1 MGVVL
6 LLSGFLFAVSRL
18 KGLYIRGAGL
28 MKQQLLTTIRM
39 KKNHEES
46 QKQYKPQE
54 SYITKLNNF
63 GLFQLPLITNK

>member
-1 MGVVL
+1 VRVIEYGGGAAFVR
-6 LLSGFLFAVSRL
+6 FF
-18 KGLYIRGAGL
+18 IRCFKANEAGL

-54 SYITKLNNF
+54 KDIFYYWYLCRPI
-63 GLFQLPLITNK
+63 

>member
-28 MKQQLLTTIRM
+28 MKQQLLTTI
-39 KKNHEES
+39 
-46 QKQYKPQE
+46 
-54 SYITKLNNF
+54 IV
-63 GLFQLPLITNK
+63 

>member
-6 LLSGFLFAVSRL
+6 LLSGFGFAVPRL
-18 KGLYIRGAGL
+18 TKAGF